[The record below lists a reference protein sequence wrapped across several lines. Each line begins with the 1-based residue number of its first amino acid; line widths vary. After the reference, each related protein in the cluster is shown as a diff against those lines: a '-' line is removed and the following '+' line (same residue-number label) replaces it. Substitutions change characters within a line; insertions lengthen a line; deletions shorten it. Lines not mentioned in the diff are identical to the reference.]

1 MNFLDNSSI
10 IIISRSNGKLSSAT
24 TGGATNPL
32 FSTDEWIRKKKL
44 TQSKIR
50 YLVFIRWWGGF
61 NEKNN
66 TNIMSLLK

>member
-50 YLVFIRWWGGF
+50 YLVFIR
-61 NEKNN
+61 
-66 TNIMSLLK
+66 